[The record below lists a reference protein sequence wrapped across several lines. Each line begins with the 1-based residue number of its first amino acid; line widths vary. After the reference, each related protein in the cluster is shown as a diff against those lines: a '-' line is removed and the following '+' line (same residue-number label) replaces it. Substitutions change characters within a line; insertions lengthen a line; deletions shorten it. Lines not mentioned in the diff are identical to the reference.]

1 MTPTETR
8 AEGLT
13 NSVAVLLRSFLAIG
27 MTLVLAGAALAFA
40 RDGRLPHGTVPSAE
54 LAEQVAGLDGAAFAT
69 LGILILLATPPL
81 ALGWIGTSF
90 ARAGDRFFAALSAM
104 LLALVVVGLLAAGLA
119 GMDADT
125 ERLGASSG
133 LVVFGVLLAAAGSG
147 ALGVQVGLGG
157 AAFLVP
163 MLSGFFAVPMKLAIA
178 AGAVSVVVNSI
189 VGTSS
194 YMRDR
199 IPNIRLGLLLELSNL
214 VGAIVGG
221 LLVAV
226 VAADVLRG
234 LFAAVILALAL
245 RTVTKPR
252 DSHVVSGGPD
262 RFRVA
267 GAYHDAATGEDVSY
281 QPQRLA
287 LGAGAGLVGGTLS
300 GLLGLAGGVVKM
312 PVMNTIMR
320 MPVKAAAAT
329 SVMMGGITVSASAY
343 IYYVHDLLDLAIV
356 IPAVIGIQI
365 GSRSGARLSRRLKGV
380 VLERVFAAVLTG
392 LGLVLVLQLLGV
404 GAPAS

>member
-1 MTPTETR
+1 VTAEATR
-8 AEGLT
+8 AERLT
-13 NSVAVLLRSFLAIG
+13 SGVTALLRSFLAIG
-27 MTLVLAGAALAFA
+27 MTLVLAGAALAVVGE
-40 RDGRLPHGTVPSAE
+40 GRLPHGTVPTSE
-54 LAEQVAGLDGAAFAT
+54 LFEGVARLDGAAFAT
-69 LGILILLATPPL
+69 LGILVLLATPPL
-81 ALGWIGTSF
+81 ALGWIGTSY
-90 ARAGDRFFAALSAM
+90 ARAGDRLFAALSAA
-104 LLALVVVGLLAAGLA
+104 LLALVVVGLVAAGVA
-119 GMDADT
+119 GMDAET
-125 ERLGASSG
+125 ERLGATSG
-133 LVVFGVLLAAAGSG
+133 LAVLGVLLAAAGSG

-199 IPNIRLGLLLELSNL
+199 IPNIRLGLLLELPNL

-226 VAADVLRG
+226 IAADVLRG

-252 DSHVVSGGPD
+252 DAHVVSGGPD
-262 RFRVA
+262 PFRVS
-267 GAYHDAATGEDVSY
+267 GSYYDAATGEDVTY
-281 QPQRLA
+281 QPQRLGLA
-287 LGAGAGLVGGTLS
+287 AGAGVVGGTLS

-380 VLERVFAAVLTG
+380 VLERVLAVVLTA
-392 LGLVLVLQLLGV
+392 LGLVLVLQLLGL
-404 GAPAS
+404 GPPAS